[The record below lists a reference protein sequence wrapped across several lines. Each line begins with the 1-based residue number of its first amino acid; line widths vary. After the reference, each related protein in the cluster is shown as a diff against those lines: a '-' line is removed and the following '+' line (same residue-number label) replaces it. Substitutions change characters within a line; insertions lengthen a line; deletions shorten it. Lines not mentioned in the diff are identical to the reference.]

1 MALCKERRCRYV
13 YIEMVI
19 IKKVIDELKIRWDL
33 YRHAAFMKKTGWTE
47 EQYRNFTDPDRNTR
61 ASRVKDY
68 YHGYTHIV
76 TFESSRGDPWTR
88 YLNWLEAYNALEEWC
103 KENCKDK
110 WRTDI
115 HRVIKDYSGE
125 WTLNDIG
132 GGDVLFFAFK
142 SQEDAFMFKLKWG
155 GG

>member
-1 MALCKERRCRYV
+1 
-13 YIEMVI
+13 MVI

-61 ASRVKDY
+61 AGRVKDY

-115 HRVIKDYSGE
+115 HRVIKDYCGE

-142 SQEDAFMFKLKWG
+142 SQEDCFMFKLKWG

>member
-1 MALCKERRCRYV
+1 MKTADIQNL
-13 YIEMVI
+13 
-19 IKKVIDELKIRWDL
+19 IDNVTDSLKDRWDF
-33 YRHAAFMKKTGWTE
+33 YRHAAYLKKRGWTE
-47 EQYRNFTDPDRNTR
+47 EQYQRYEDPDKNDR
-61 ASRVKDY
+61 ANSIKDY
-68 YHGYTHIV
+68 YHGYAYFT

-88 YLNWLEAYNALEEWC
+88 YPSWIDGYDAIQSWC

-115 HRVIKDYSGE
+115 HRVIKDYCGN
-125 WTLNDIG
+125 WQLNDVG

-142 SQEDAFMFKLKWG
+142 SQEDCFMFKLKWG